1 MFSPQ
6 TASCGTSR
14 LSVRM
19 VSMCIYIGRAA
30 FSPPHSQQRSQDTDG
45 RHLREGQVFKMKC
58 LLLLI
63 LLGLGTLCTSRG
75 VDSVENN
82 SDVADS
88 TENETHSD
96 DSGPFLEKTK
106 ANSVMKRHKREYP
119 NYYERLREQ
128 YYKTPYERRKE
139 SCESYYPCDILANRI
154 GYRNAYRQYFGDY
167 Y

>member
-1 MFSPQ
+1 
-6 TASCGTSR
+6 
-14 LSVRM
+14 
-19 VSMCIYIGRAA
+19 
-30 FSPPHSQQRSQDTDG
+30 
-45 RHLREGQVFKMKC
+45 MKC

-96 DSGPFLEKTK
+96 DSASAQVTRNVKNGPFLEKTK